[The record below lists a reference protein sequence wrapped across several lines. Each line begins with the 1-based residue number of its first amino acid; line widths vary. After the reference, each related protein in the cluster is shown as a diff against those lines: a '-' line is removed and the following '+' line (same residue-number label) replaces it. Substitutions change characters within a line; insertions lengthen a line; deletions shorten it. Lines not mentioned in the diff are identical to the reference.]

1 MDDTILRVDDIQ
13 KFYGNKGNLTKAVD
27 HISFSVRK
35 GEFLGIMGSSGSG
48 KTTLLNCISTIDT
61 VTSGHIYV
69 EGKDITT
76 LHGSQL
82 ADFRGKKLGFIFQ
95 DFNLLDTLTAY
106 ENISLALSIAGTK
119 PSEIQKCVPQIAK
132 ALNIQE
138 VLNKYPYQMSGG
150 QQQRVAAA
158 RAMVTNPAIVLADE
172 PTGALDSNSSRML
185 LTMLTELN
193 EQLGLL
199 FSQGLSLVA
208 LKLFAIELDKFQI
221 VFSAGAFRQTVLC
234 FAIIFFIVML
244 FNVWSVTNVKLI
256 DLLTASRKN
265 ESIKAENRVLPLCL
279 FVLSLICIG
288 ISAVLFNKNGILPSR
303 ENMSFQIAG
312 AALVVGTFL
321 LFNSLSTVFIQVVR
335 AGKGFYLKGLNTF
348 LVRQIGSKIRTNYLV
363 VTIVCG
369 LLTITICA
377 VSIGASTAL
386 AMNEL
391 SKAAT
396 PYDLNVLSNVST
408 DGDCNISEY
417 LATHDVAMRDY
428 AENMEQISIYEA
440 DMTYSELFEGQNVEL
455 WPIDEEVSNSK
466 VAIISVSDFNRAL
479 AMQGKEPI
487 TLNDDQYL
495 LNCNYTGTYQYVSA
509 ALQKHS
515 EITIGGTTLLR
526 ASDEVLQETYFMTS
540 VGNNDRGTIIV
551 PDHVVAGLEKDINVL
566 LVQYKPDADSN
577 EILQKMIPIG
587 LDEAHGYRY
596 AEKNMM
602 YEMFYG
608 LNALVSFLC
617 CYIGLIFLLI
627 CAALLALKQLTET
640 TDNIYRYG
648 LLQKLGAKR
657 KQINR
662 TLFTQTVVFFA
673 IPLTVAGIYSAFLI
687 GKAMTVVE
695 EFMNI
700 HISTNIGLTIILFLI
715 VYGSY
720 FLATYLSCKR
730 IVTEQKKLEV

>member
-396 PYDLNVLSNVST
+396 PYDLNVLSNVSN
-408 DGDCNISEY
+408 DEYSNIYEY
-417 LATHDVAMRDY
+417 LATNDIAMPDY
-428 AENMEQISIYEA
+428 DENMEQISIYEA